1 VPISLGAALIASA
14 NPIPGLWYVTALGI
28 NWTLGIASY
37 LILPSLGPIFAA
49 PDLYSTLPD
58 TGTSALQQALIYERH
73 EALAGGGAQS
83 IAAFASLHVSVVLTA
98 ALIATLLK
106 VNRVLRYALWV
117 YLGLTMLA
125 TLYFGWHYVADD
137 LAGIAIGLIAVPVA
151 GIATGHLKPTV
162 PERWRAVIPNAL
174 TAGRI
179 AVVPLVVW
187 LLIWDGGLSMTA
199 ALLFA
204 TASVSDAYDGFLAR
218 RWNVTSSFG
227 ALLDPFADKLLVLG
241 SLGALAA
248 VDRVPWW
255 IVGVVAAREVWV
267 TLLRAQ
273 ARRGGVVVAAGPLGK
288 LKMCVQVGTLL
299 VLMTFDVSGASL
311 DLLLGAMAAITIG
324 SGVEVAL
331 RAHRDTAPLAAPAT

>member
-1 VPISLGAALIASA
+1 
-14 NPIPGLWYVTALGI
+14 
-28 NWTLGIASY
+28 
-37 LILPSLGPIFAA
+37 
-49 PDLYSTLPD
+49 
-58 TGTSALQQALIYERH
+58 
-73 EALAGGGAQS
+73 
-83 IAAFASLHVSVVLTA
+83 VLTA

-117 YLGLTMLA
+117 YLGLTMIA

-151 GIATGHLKPTV
+151 GVATGHIKPEIPV
-162 PERWRAVIPNAL
+162 RWRPMVPNAL
-174 TAGRI
+174 TLGRI

-187 LLIWDGGLSMTA
+187 LLLWEGGESALA
-199 ALLFA
+199 AVLFA
-204 TASVSDAYDGFLAR
+204 SASLTDACDGFLAR
-218 RWNVTSSFG
+218 RWNVQSSFG
-227 ALLDPFADKLLVLG
+227 TLLDPFADKLLVLG
-241 SLGALAA
+241 SLGALAS

-255 IVGVVAAREVWV
+255 IVGIVAAREVWV

-299 VLMTFDVSGASL
+299 ILMTFDVSGASL

-324 SGVEVAL
+324 SGVEVAQ